1 MVTTNPKQRKIAIVG
16 SRSVGKSS
24 LTVQF
29 VDGHFVESYYPTI
42 ENTFSKVIKVKG
54 IEYAT
59 EIVDTAGQDEYSILS
74 SKHFIGIHG
83 YIFVYS
89 VASSQSFEM
98 VQVIRDKILNQLGI
112 EWIPCVLV
120 GNKSDLRPDQRQVS
134 VEQGKVLAAKFNCAY
149 TEASARYN
157 ENVGKAFEQMI
168 GQIEKVQ
175 NPTDTSDGGGRVALE
190 SKSLLVF
197 WCLER
202 HGLVRFGLVWFGLA
216 FGVTVLLHF
225 SAVKQRHRA
234 IERHTIRRN
243 EGLRI
248 QCIMRVDPQDNFKA
262 FYYASS
268 AVIPKE
274 DIQIINTTRILCQIP
289 LERTERI
296 NIMLDVLDFIKEKG
310 GNPEKIKESQR
321 RRFAPEE
328 VVDEVIALY
337 EDHRATQYSATQINS
352 KINETQ
358 KAIAV
363 KRKAKEDA
371 ADLMKLKTDLEKEKK
386 SLVDSAAEKDVIL
399 RKKIGTI
406 GNYVHDSVTV
416 EQNEDFNSMQR
427 DWAPEGVKVEKRDV
441 LSHHEV
447 LTRLDG
453 YDPERGVKV
462 VGHRGYF
469 LKKWGV
475 FLNQALINYGLE
487 FLDSKGY
494 TPLQTP
500 QFMLKEYMAKTAQLE
515 QFDEELYKVVDG
527 DAQNDKY
534 LIATS
539 EQPISAF
546 HADEWLLSKEL
557 PIKYAGFS
565 SCYRREAGSHGR
577 DAWGIFRVH
586 QFEKIEQF
594 ILTDPEKSWEMF
606 DEMIAVSEGFYKSL
620 GVPYRVVA
628 IVSGALNNAAAK
640 KYDLE
645 AWFPFQGEYK
655 ELVSCSNCTD
665 YQSRALEIR
674 YGAKLQTE
682 IRKKYVHALNSTLC
696 ATERAL
702 CCLLENFQTED
713 GFNVPEPLRKYIPG
727 AVDFIPFTKDL
738 PKDSTS
744 QKTKGKGEKVPAP
757 APKPKV
763 APATPAEAEEKL
775 KDLKV

>member
-1 MVTTNPKQRKIAIVG
+1 
-16 SRSVGKSS
+16 
-24 LTVQF
+24 
-29 VDGHFVESYYPTI
+29 
-42 ENTFSKVIKVKG
+42 
-54 IEYAT
+54 
-59 EIVDTAGQDEYSILS
+59 
-74 SKHFIGIHG
+74 
-83 YIFVYS
+83 
-89 VASSQSFEM
+89 
-98 VQVIRDKILNQLGI
+98 
-112 EWIPCVLV
+112 
-120 GNKSDLRPDQRQVS
+120 
-134 VEQGKVLAAKFNCAY
+134 
-149 TEASARYN
+149 
-157 ENVGKAFEQMI
+157 
-168 GQIEKVQ
+168 
-175 NPTDTSDGGGRVALE
+175 
-190 SKSLLVF
+190 
-197 WCLER
+197 
-202 HGLVRFGLVWFGLA
+202 
-216 FGVTVLLHF
+216 
-225 SAVKQRHRA
+225 
-234 IERHTIRRN
+234 
-243 EGLRI
+243 
-248 QCIMRVDPQDNFKA
+248 
-262 FYYASS
+262 
-268 AVIPKE
+268 
-274 DIQIINTTRILCQIP
+274 
-289 LERTERI
+289 
-296 NIMLDVLDFIKEKG
+296 MLDIFDFIKEKG

-321 RRFAPEE
+321 RRWASEE
-328 VVDEVIALY
+328 AVDQVIELY
-337 EDHRATQYSATQINS
+337 EDHRKTQYAATQINT

-358 KAIAV
+358 KQIGV

-371 ADLMKLKTDLEKEKK
+371 ADLMAQKVELEKERKA
-386 SLVDSAAEKDVIL
+386 LTDSAAEKELVL
-399 RKKIGTI
+399 KKKIGTI
-406 GNYVHDSVTV
+406 GNIVHDSVPISD
-416 EQNEDFNSMQR
+416 NEDNNTLQR
-427 DWAPEGVKVEKRDV
+427 EWAPGGLKVEKRDV

-546 HADEWLLSKEL
+546 HADEWLVAKDL

-594 ILTDPEKSWEMF
+594 VLTDPEKSWEMF
-606 DEMIAVSEGFYKSL
+606 DDMIAFSEEFYKSL

-702 CCLLENFQTED
+702 CCLLENFQTEE
-713 GFNVPEPLRKYIPG
+713 GFNVPEPLRKYLPG
-727 AVDFIPFTKDL
+727 TPEFLPFTKEL
-738 PKDSTS
+738 PKDTTS
-744 QKTKGKGEKVPAP
+744 QKAKSKAGKD
-757 APKPKV
+757 APKPNL
-763 APATPAEAEEKL
+763 APVGATPEAATEQL